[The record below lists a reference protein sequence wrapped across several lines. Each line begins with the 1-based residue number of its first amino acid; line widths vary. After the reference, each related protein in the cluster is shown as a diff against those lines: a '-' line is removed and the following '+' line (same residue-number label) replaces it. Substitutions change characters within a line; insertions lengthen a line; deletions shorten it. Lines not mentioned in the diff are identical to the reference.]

1 MAIEIK
7 ARELAIIKRNAQ
19 NIYAY
24 KTKADALDSKIKA
37 LQEEK
42 DQLDNLIRTLDNGS
56 LVLTGGAFA
65 SLDLI
70 KREMVPTDKTDSQ
83 GKLVYSTRFV
93 PRADTLTW
101 NEETKSYWTKDADVQ
116 EAEAEPEQEDNVEEN
131 ESSNEIFKDFE

>member
-24 KTKADALDSKIKA
+24 KVKADTLESKIKA

-42 DQLDNLIRTLDNGS
+42 DQLDNLIQTLDTGS
-56 LVLTGGAFA
+56 LALTNGAFA

-70 KREMVPTDKTDSQ
+70 KRELVPTDKTDAQ
-83 GKLVYSTRFV
+83 GKIVYSTRFV

-101 NEETKSYWTKDADVQ
+101 NEETKSYWTKD
-116 EAEAEPEQEDNVEEN
+116 
-131 ESSNEIFKDFE
+131 NEIVAVEDVDTKILENPEVSIFE

>member
-70 KREMVPTDKTDSQ
+70 KREVVPTDKTDPQ
-83 GKLVYSTRFV
+83 GKPVYSTRFV

-101 NEETKSYWTKDADVQ
+101 NEETKSYWTKDVQDSEAKCECEDV
-116 EAEAEPEQEDNVEEN
+116 VEEE
-131 ESSNEIFKDFE
+131 ESQETFEFDA